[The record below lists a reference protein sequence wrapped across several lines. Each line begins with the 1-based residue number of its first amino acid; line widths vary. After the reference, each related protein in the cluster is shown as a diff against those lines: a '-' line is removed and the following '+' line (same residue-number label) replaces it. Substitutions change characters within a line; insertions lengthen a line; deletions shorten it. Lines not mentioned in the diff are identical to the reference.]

1 MDVTEVATVADIA
14 KTKETSSKKLWVR
27 IVIIAAIAVVIA
39 GIFIFKVVNK
49 NDEVAVPKAIATA
62 S

>member
-1 MDVTEVATVADIA
+1 MADIA